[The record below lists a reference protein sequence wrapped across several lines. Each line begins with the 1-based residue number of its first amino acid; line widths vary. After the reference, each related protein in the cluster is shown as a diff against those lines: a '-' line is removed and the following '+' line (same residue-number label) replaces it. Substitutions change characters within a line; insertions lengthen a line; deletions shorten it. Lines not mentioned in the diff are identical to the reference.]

1 MNCHGSK
8 ETVTTS
14 TEEGPIVLVGNPNV
28 GKSVLFGLLTRRY
41 VTVSNYP
48 GTTVEVARG
57 AASVD
62 GLREVVIDTPGV
74 NNLLAPGECERVT
87 RDILMHERP
96 SVVVLVADAKN
107 LSRALGLAA
116 HLGEMEVPFVL
127 ALNMSDEAQERG
139 IDIDTGLLSDI
150 LGVEVVSMV
159 ATRGEGLDDLAR
171 ALPGPPRPPP
181 FTPHLP
187 RSPAAR
193 PEPPPGAAGMG
204 AASLPAGT
212 RAPRSVAVM
221 LLTNRKGAA
230 A

>member
-96 SVVVLVADAKN
+96 SAAGPWPPGPAPWPDRHACRASPPPTTRR
-107 LSRALGLAA
+107 LSR
-116 HLGEMEVPFVL
+116 
-127 ALNMSDEAQERG
+127 
-139 IDIDTGLLSDI
+139 
-150 LGVEVVSMV
+150 
-159 ATRGEGLDDLAR
+159 
-171 ALPGPPRPPP
+171 
-181 FTPHLP
+181 
-187 RSPAAR
+187 RS
-193 PEPPPGAAGMG
+193 
-204 AASLPAGT
+204 S
-212 RAPRSVAVM
+212 RS
-221 LLTNRKGAA
+221 
-230 A
+230 